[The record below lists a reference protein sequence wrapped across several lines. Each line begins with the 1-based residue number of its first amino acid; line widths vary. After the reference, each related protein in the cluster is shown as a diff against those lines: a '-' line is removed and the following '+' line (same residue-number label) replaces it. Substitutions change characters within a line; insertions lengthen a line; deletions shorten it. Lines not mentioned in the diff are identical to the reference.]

1 MAVIQQLDPIY
12 ADFRQTAALATR
24 LRSQQQGEQSQ
35 KSAPVTLVADGLDDK
50 RQGRMLFSDVTVD
63 RGTGQL
69 ALRGEF
75 PNKDGLLL
83 PGMYVRVTL
92 GLGEDPA
99 AILVPQRAVQRGA
112 DEIGARDGEGQRMP
126 PSGVLGGQL
135 AELGWRF
142 VHSGNAT
149 QLCSS
154 SSRTMKASGAS
165 LLSPSALTYCRPC
178 TCSARCSR
186 PSSATCCCACH

>member
-35 KSAPVTLVADGLDDK
+35 KSAPVTLVADGLDEK

-83 PGMYVRVTL
+83 PGMYVRVTM

-112 DEIGARDGEGQRMP
+112 DGLAHVLVLDENDIVQSQKVSTGAMYGSDWHITEGLKENAR
-126 PSGVLGGQL
+126 VLVGGL
-135 AELGWRF
+135 AAAVPGTKVQIRAAAVKDAE
-142 VHSGNAT
+142 VT
-149 QLCSS
+149 E
-154 SSRTMKASGAS
+154 KK
-165 LLSPSALTYCRPC
+165 
-178 TCSARCSR
+178 
-186 PSSATCCCACH
+186 